1 MNASP
6 TAILDLF
13 DRKGIRPSRI
23 RAIAAVR
30 FCASMVE
37 YCNTYSDD
45 ESAKVAGD
53 YAKAAQRI
61 ATIAR
66 K

>member
-1 MNASP
+1 MKASP
-6 TAILDLF
+6 AAILDLF

-30 FCASMVE
+30 FCAAMVE
-37 YCNTYSDD
+37 YCNKWQDD
-45 ESAKVAGD
+45 KSAKVAD
-53 YAKAAQRI
+53 SYAKAAQRI

>member
-30 FCASMVE
+30 FCALMVE
-37 YCNTYSDD
+37 YCNTYSDN
-45 ESAKVAGD
+45 ESAKVADD

>member
-13 DRKGIRPSRI
+13 DCEGIRPSRI

-30 FCASMVE
+30 FCAAMVE
-37 YCNTYSDD
+37 YCNKWQDD
-45 ESAKVAGD
+45 ESAKVASD